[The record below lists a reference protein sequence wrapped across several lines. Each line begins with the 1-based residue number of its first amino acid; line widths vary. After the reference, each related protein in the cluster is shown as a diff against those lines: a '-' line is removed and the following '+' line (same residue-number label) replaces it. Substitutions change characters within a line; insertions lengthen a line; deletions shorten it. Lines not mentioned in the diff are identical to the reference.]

1 MTIRRAG
8 LLAAAAVLAVAGGTA
23 IVVAA
28 THHPPLP
35 PLAAGTP
42 PTAPDAAV
50 PGGTPD
56 SAAPGDAP
64 DSAAPDDVL
73 TKGPLM
79 STSAPTRV
87 AIPALKVD
95 VPVIGL
101 GQMPD
106 GTMQVPS
113 DAETVGWYTKAPT
126 PGALGPAVLA
136 GHVDYHGRAGTFA
149 RLAVLEPGD
158 AVTVTRTDGGR
169 AVFAVTEVERYA
181 KNRFP
186 SEAVY
191 GPIDHAG
198 LRLITCGGD
207 FDSSAGH
214 YRDNIVVYA
223 TLRGTH

>member
-1 MTIRRAG
+1 MTVRTAG
-8 LLAAAAVLAVAGGTA
+8 LMAAAAVLAVAGGSA
-23 IVVAA
+23 ITVAA
-28 THHPPLP
+28 THDPPQP

-42 PTAPDAAV
+42 SAA
-50 PGGTPD
+50 PD
-56 SAAPGDAP
+56 SAAPSGGG
-64 DSAAPDDVL
+64 PDDVL

-101 GQMPD
+101 GQLPD
-106 GTMQVPS
+106 GTMQVPA
-113 DAETVGWYTKAPT
+113 DATTVGWYTKAPT

-136 GHVDYHGRAGTFA
+136 GHVDYHGKAGTFA
-149 RLAVLEPGD
+149 RLAVLEKGD

-223 TLRGTH
+223 ALRETH